1 MVLSYVVV
9 WDKYERELFKPWS
22 LRRKIVGE
30 RIIKVKLSIYTYY
43 LEKLFLQ
50 SHTCST
56 LYYYFSLSLL
66 TYLKVSSIASICRT
80 EVNHVFGSSSVK
92 LLAKSAHEM
101 DVHPHAK
108 DHCFSKISIWKAKKG
123 EDLSS
128 YGYFYQVDLYEMISW
143 WICHEKIKFKT
154 TTNWN
159 QMDSFR

>member
-1 MVLSYVVV
+1 MVFSYVVV
-9 WDKYERELFKPWS
+9 WDKYERELLFKPWS
-22 LRRKIVGE
+22 LRRKIVGQ

-56 LYYYFSLSLL
+56 LYYYFSLSSL
-66 TYLKVSSIASICRT
+66 TYLNVSTSIASICRT

-108 DHCFSKISIWKAKKG
+108 DHCFSKISIWKAQKG
-123 EDLSS
+123 GRSLLLWIFLPSRSLRDDILMNLS
-128 YGYFYQVDLYEMISW
+128 W
-143 WICHEKIKFKT
+143 K
-154 TTNWN
+154 N
-159 QMDSFR
+159 

>member
-1 MVLSYVVV
+1 MVFSYVVV

-22 LRRKIVGE
+22 LRRKIVGQ

-66 TYLKVSSIASICRT
+66 TYLNVSTSIASICRT

-108 DHCFSKISIWKAKKG
+108 DHCFSKISIWKAQKRG
-123 EDLSS
+123 RSLLLWIFLPSWSLWDDILMNLS
-128 YGYFYQVDLYEMISW
+128 W
-143 WICHEKIKFKT
+143 K
-154 TTNWN
+154 N
-159 QMDSFR
+159 

>member
-1 MVLSYVVV
+1 MV

-22 LRRKIVGE
+22 LRRKIVGQ
-30 RIIKVKLSIYTYY
+30 RIIKVKLSIYTHY

-56 LYYYFSLSLL
+56 LYYYFSLSSL
-66 TYLKVSSIASICRT
+66 TYLNVSTSIASICRT

-123 EDLSS
+123 KISPLTDIFTKLIFMRWYSEEFVMKKLSS
-128 YGYFYQVDLYEMISW
+128 KQQLKSNGFI
-143 WICHEKIKFKT
+143 
-154 TTNWN
+154 
-159 QMDSFR
+159 

>member
-1 MVLSYVVV
+1 M
-9 WDKYERELFKPWS
+9 FKPWS
-22 LRRKIVGE
+22 LRRKIVGQ

-66 TYLKVSSIASICRT
+66 TYLKVSTSIASICRT

-123 EDLSS
+123 KISS
-128 YGYFYQVDLYEMISW
+128 PLKDIFTKSI
-143 WICHEKIKFKT
+143 FK
-154 TTNWN
+154 
-159 QMDSFR
+159 R

>member
-1 MVLSYVVV
+1 MVYSYIVV
-9 WDKYERELFKPWS
+9 WDKYEREFFKPWS

-108 DHCFSKISIWKAKKG
+108 DHCFSKISI
-123 EDLSS
+123 
-128 YGYFYQVDLYEMISW
+128 YGKQKRGRILVLIFLPSRTLWDDAQVNLVI
-143 WICHEKIKFKT
+143 KIQ
-154 TTNWN
+154 N
-159 QMDSFR
+159 

>member
-1 MVLSYVVV
+1 MV

-22 LRRKIVGE
+22 LRRKIVGQ

-123 EDLSS
+123 KISPLWIFLPSRTLWDDA
-128 YGYFYQVDLYEMISW
+128 QVNLVTKNS
-143 WICHEKIKFKT
+143 KLG
-154 TTNWN
+154 
-159 QMDSFR
+159 SFLRLHLAQH

>member
-1 MVLSYVVV
+1 MVYSYVVV

-56 LYYYFSLSLL
+56 LYYYFSLSSL
-66 TYLKVSSIASICRT
+66 TYLNVSTSIASICRT

-123 EDLSS
+123 KISPLMDIFTKSIFMRWYPDEFAMKKLSS
-128 YGYFYQVDLYEMISW
+128 KQLLKSNGFI
-143 WICHEKIKFKT
+143 
-154 TTNWN
+154 
-159 QMDSFR
+159 

>member
-1 MVLSYVVV
+1 MVFSYVVV

-123 EDLSS
+123 KISPLKDSFTKSIFIGRYPDEFAMKKLSS
-128 YGYFYQVDLYEMISW
+128 KQLLKSNRFI
-143 WICHEKIKFKT
+143 
-154 TTNWN
+154 
-159 QMDSFR
+159 